1 MQRIIGTEVEYGI
14 SSPSDPTA
22 NPILT
27 STQAVL
33 AYAAAA
39 GIQRAKRTR
48 WDYEVESPLRDARG
62 FDLSR
67 SAGPPPVVDA
77 DEVGAAN
84 MILTNGARLYVDHAH
99 PEYSAPECTDPLDA
113 VIWDKA
119 GERVME
125 AAARHVASV
134 PGAAKLQLYK
144 NNVDGKGA
152 SYGAHENY
160 LMSRQTPFSS
170 IIAGLTPFLVSRQ
183 VVTGSGRVGIGPSG
197 DEPGFQLSQRSD
209 YIEVEVGLE
218 TTLKRGIINTRD
230 EPHAD
235 ADRYRRLHVIIGDAN
250 LAETSTYLKLGT
262 TALVLDLIEV
272 GPEHGIDLS
281 DLVLARPVHA
291 VHAISRDPSLRAA
304 VALADG
310 RELTGLALQRI
321 YLDRVAKL
329 VDSRDPD
336 PRAADIVE
344 TWAQVLDQLE
354 RDPMDC
360 AELLDWPAKLRLLEG
375 FRQREN
381 LSWSAPRLHLVDLQY
396 SDVRLDKGLYNRLV
410 ARGSMKR
417 LVSEQQVLDV
427 TGDRAGLGG
436 HRLLLSERF
445 RRGVQH
451 AQALRRRLQPGHAT
465 EGGRPPDTAA
475 EVATQA
481 ERAAAVSDDG
491 CFPTGAAPRCSGRVP
506 RVVGPAEHGVV
517 GFVNEQ
523 ELGDVRLAQNHGSGL
538 AKPLDQR
545 PVGRCDVPAAGDE
558 ANGGRHAGHVELV
571 LDGDRNAVQRTEVL
585 AGGLVSIR
593 LGSLPPCAVKS
604 ALDHGVDRS
613 VTRLDPLDAGFE
625 GGCRSQ
631 GTVADLSRQLRRA
644 RQQRARRALNSRCVG
659 RSAASHFQ
667 PPCSR
672 GTP

>member
-152 SYGAHENY
+152 SYGSHENY
-160 LMSRQTPFSS
+160 LMSRQTPFSAV
-170 IIAGLTPFLVSRQ
+170 IVGLTPFLVSRQ
-183 VVTGSGRVGIGPSG
+183 VITGSGRVGVGPSG

-235 ADRYRRLHVIIGDAN
+235 ADKYRRLHVIIGDAN
-250 LAETSTYLKLGT
+250 MGEYSTLLKVGT
-262 TALVLDLIEV
+262 TALVLDMIEKGV
-272 GPEHGIDLS
+272 RFDELRLSEPVRSVHRISHDPTLKTTVELTDGRKVTGLDLQRAYFEKAAKHVENTLGA
-281 DLVLARPVHA
+281 DVDADTTEVLTLWGEVLDDLAR
-291 VHAISRDPSLRAA
+291 DPLSC
-304 VALADG
+304 AD
-310 RELTGLALQRI
+310 R
-321 YLDRVAKL
+321 
-329 VDSRDPD
+329 
-336 PRAADIVE
+336 
-344 TWAQVLDQLE
+344 
-354 RDPMDC
+354 
-360 AELLDWPAKLRLLEG
+360 LDWAAKLRLLEG
-375 FRQREN
+375 YRERDG
-381 LSWSAPRLHLVDLQY
+381 LTWDAPPLALVDLQY
-396 SDVRLDKGLYNRLV
+396 TVVPMGKGLYNRLV
-410 ARGSMKR
+410 ARGSIKR
-417 LVSEQQVLDV
+417 LVEED
-427 TGDRAGLGG
+427 A
-436 HRLLLSERF
+436 
-445 RRGVQH
+445 VQ
-451 AQALRRRLQPGHAT
+451 AAMT
-465 EGGRPPDTAA
+465 RPPDDTRAYFRGRCL
-475 EVATQA
+475 ERYPTQV
-481 ERAAAVSDDG
+481 AAASWDSVIFDLGRESLVRI
-491 CFPTGAAPRCSGRVP
+491 PTLEPLRGTRRH
-506 RVVGPAEHGVV
+506 VGELIDNSRTAE
-517 GFVNEQ
+517 
-523 ELGDVRLAQNHGSGL
+523 
-538 AKPLDQR
+538 
-545 PVGRCDVPAAGDE
+545 
-558 ANGGRHAGHVELV
+558 ELV
-571 LDGDRNAVQRTEVL
+571 E
-585 AGGLVSIR
+585 
-593 LGSLPPCAVKS
+593 
-604 ALDHGVDRS
+604 AL
-613 VTRLDPLDAGFE
+613 TRG
-625 GGCRSQ
+625 
-631 GTVADLSRQLRRA
+631 
-644 RQQRARRALNSRCVG
+644 
-659 RSAASHFQ
+659 
-667 PPCSR
+667 
-672 GTP
+672 